1 MKNKSSVQKKKK
13 FLTPF
18 PWQGVFQVALGVG
31 GGNFVVGLFLQGWGI
46 YQGMIL
52 TIQPFCDAMNNI
64 IQ

>member
-1 MKNKSSVQKKKK
+1 MKNKSSVQKKN

-18 PWQGVFQVALGVG
+18 PWHGVFQVALGEG
-31 GGNFVVGLFLQGWGI
+31 GGNIVVGLFLQGWGI